1 MGSAA
6 HAKASSRREV
16 LCMCWLQESSGRE
29 EQSDLCLLLCGPTPA
44 LLILSCLFF
53 SLLWQHLVISRC
65 LREGKYKRR
74 KECFPGRHSILPKV
88 GYRNYGLADQTLK
101 SGLLQMMLTTSAA
114 VREGIQAE
122 LFSQRF
128 LENTALGHIYFFIL
142 LRGFLCFYMKLT
154 WDKLAW
160 QKFGEMDL
168 NCKEQ
173 WRHEVSWEQSMD

>member
-29 EQSDLCLLLCGPTPA
+29 ELSDLCLLLCSPTPT

-53 SLLWQHLVISRC
+53 SLLWQHLVISQC
-65 LREGKYKRR
+65 LREGKCKRR

-88 GYRNYGLADQTLK
+88 GYRNYGLADQTLR
-101 SGLLQMMLTTSAA
+101 SGLLGMMLTISAA
-114 VREGIQAE
+114 AREGIQAE

-128 LENTALGHIYFFIL
+128 LENTALGQTIL
-142 LRGFLCFYMKLT
+142 YSFEKFPLFL
-154 WDKLAW
+154 
-160 QKFGEMDL
+160 
-168 NCKEQ
+168 
-173 WRHEVSWEQSMD
+173 HEVDLR